1 MQLQGK
7 SLDVIFTEGGNQLD
21 LGTVMSIGME
31 MIDGLELIHQCGVIH
46 RDIKP
51 NNFMYGRKEDGDD
64 THLYIVDFGLSKFWK
79 DPRTKM
85 HISQK
90 RGRLMIGTAR
100 YASIHIHLGI
110 EPSRGD
116 DLESMG
122 YVLVYLAKGRLP
134 WQGLQKRR
142 KGSSIDEI
150 NGKKMSTTT
159 EELCTGLPACFK
171 EMIDYAKSLSFQQE
185 PNYDALPQML
195 KSNKSN

>member
-1 MQLQGK
+1 
-7 SLDVIFTEGGNQLD
+7 
-21 LGTVMSIGME
+21 
-31 MIDGLELIHQCGVIH
+31 
-46 RDIKP
+46 
-51 NNFMYGRKEDGDD
+51 
-64 THLYIVDFGLSKFWK
+64 
-79 DPRTKM
+79 
-85 HISQK
+85 
-90 RGRLMIGTAR
+90 MIGTAR
-100 YASIHIHLGI
+100 YASIHINLGI

-142 KGSSIDEI
+142 KGSLIDEI

-159 EELCTGLPACFK
+159 GELCTGLPVCFK

-185 PNYDALPQML
+185 PNYDTLRRML